1 MSEEEKKDVPAE
13 GEEDK
18 KEDAPADAK
27 PKESESSDSDDEE
40 NAFLKEM
47 NPLNQFNKMFPPD
60 EEDDWKSLDKETT
73 GTPVLSQCC
82 CCICNC
88 ATVATEGVTCCC
100 VVPIKC
106 GITTIGVF
114 TIFLAAIGIS
124 AQFFL
129 MLNDQVKWWY
139 CLVNILLL
147 IPQYIAASF
156 FIVWFGKDSIQSRG
170 NLGCAC
176 IMVVC
181 SQALIAAW
189 VIIYFV
195 WIYEGDTVYYGWGTT
210 QEGYIKYAKKYYIFR
225 ELAWAVIICTLFSYF
240 ICISGR
246 YATALKTEKDKVEKK
261 QWTKEKESK
270 RRAQEDL
277 DKAAKNEEYID
288 MKNYIDRVNK
298 KDKKKAAKN
307 DKDAK
312 HKERVEAGLSDESDD
327 K

>member
-1 MSEEEKKDVPAE
+1 M
-13 GEEDK
+13 
-18 KEDAPADAK
+18 
-27 PKESESSDSDDEE
+27 
-40 NAFLKEM
+40 
-47 NPLNQFNKMFPPD
+47 
-60 EEDDWKSLDKETT
+60 
-73 GTPVLSQCC
+73 
-82 CCICNC
+82 
-88 ATVATEGVTCCC
+88 TCCC
-100 VVPIKC
+100 LVPIKC
-106 GITTIGVF
+106 GITIIGTVAVV
-114 TIFLAAIGIS
+114 LACIEIS

-246 YATALKTEKDKVEKK
+246 YATALKEPKEKDEQKRW
-261 QWTKEKESK
+261 QKEKESRK
-270 RRAQEDL
+270 RAQEDL
-277 DKAAKNEEYID
+277 DKAAKDEKYGSMRKYIE
-288 MKNYIDRVNK
+288 NVNK
-298 KDKKKAAKN
+298 KDKKQAAKAKKKAE
-307 DKDAK
+307 KDAAIAK
-312 HKERVEAGLSDESDD
+312 GEIDSEDD
-327 K
+327 